1 MTVLQMSSLYDSECI
16 EEAYID
22 RFRQRI
28 NDATAISIMLAR
40 FTEMNTA
47 PDVMDYAMLSMVAD
61 GISDIL
67 TTAIEEFEDNVEREE
82 ARRGA

>member
-1 MTVLQMSSLYDSECI
+1 MTVLQMTSLHDTESI
-16 EEAYID
+16 HEAYID

-28 NDATAISIMLAR
+28 NDATAISITLAR
-40 FTEMNTA
+40 FTEMTTA
-47 PDVMDYAMLSMVAD
+47 PDVMDFSMLSMVAD

-82 ARRGA
+82 LREGA